1 MGHWAV
7 AGQRVAVAL
16 PEVTGHGVIE
26 LLDRVYQTGEP
37 FLGREIVI
45 MLEQPLGPP
54 LPLPLSL

>member
-1 MGHWAV
+1 MGHRAV

-16 PEVTGHGVIE
+16 PEVAGHSIIE

-54 LPLPLSL
+54 LPL